1 MYKWSITIGIV
12 LGTICIAAFAFLY
25 KLPTVYKYENESMK
39 TETHKMSTHF
49 VENSTYNSEDTHPF
63 LKTGF
68 ENKFYSAD
76 ENGKI
81 SFYEFDGKSFKKV
94 RESKSLDIT
103 LPGADE
109 KKPVNVSL
117 LTVDG
122 KTEGYG
128 VYSDKESTTYPY
140 AFLKIVE
147 NRITDNYDYIVFV
160 DHTIQDFYKNSKTYN
175 DAFVYSSSA
184 KKAKHIF
191 PGTDSETSILLPTE
205 FICERNDGFY
215 FFASSSDKTSTD
227 YKLYLKKSVNGKET
241 LISDNIA
248 LPYVFTKD
256 EKVCFFKNVLKTDNS
271 EHTSFELVELGN
283 ENKPLHVFTG
293 TPTEYIVNGKYI
305 LNPNAKTV
313 YSIERNEV
321 QNIGSAFT
329 ILSVDTF
336 AISNDGQKMAMA
348 GTFAGNREKLLAYDF
363 SQDELK
369 VYNGE
374 GLLLTGNTNI
384 TMIDDCVY
392 FLAPAE
398 TSSKVRNYVINW
410 SDLI

>member
-1 MYKWSITIGIV
+1 MYKWAITIGIV

-25 KLPTVYKYENESMK
+25 KLPTVYNYETDSMK
-39 TETHKMSTHF
+39 TENRKMSAHF
-49 VENSTYNSEDTHPF
+49 AENSTYNSEDTQPF

-94 RESKSLDIT
+94 RESKSLNIT
-103 LPGADE
+103 LPGADKE
-109 KKPVNVSL
+109 TPVNVSL

-140 AFLKIVE
+140 AFLKVVG
-147 NRITDNYDYIVFV
+147 NHITDNYDYILFV
-160 DHTIQDFYKNSKTYN
+160 DHTIQDFYKNNKTYE

-184 KKAKHIF
+184 KKAENIF
-191 PGTDSETSILLPTE
+191 PDVDSETSILLPTE
-205 FICERNDGFY
+205 FICKRNDGFY
-215 FFASSSDKTSTD
+215 FFEKSTD
-227 YKLYLKKSVNGKET
+227 DRAFGYKLYLKKSVNGKET
-241 LISDNIA
+241 LISDRVA
-248 LPYVFTKD
+248 LPYIFSKD
-256 EKVCFFKNVLKTDNS
+256 EKIYFLKTPTTTDGTN
-271 EHTSFELVELGN
+271 HASFELVELGK
-283 ENKPLHVFTG
+283 ENKPLYTFTG
-293 TPTEYIVNGKYI
+293 VPDEYMVNGGYI
-305 LNPNAKTV
+305 FNPKAKTV
-313 YSIERNEV
+313 YSFEENESRNL
-321 QNIGSAFT
+321 GSAFT
-329 ILSVDTF
+329 ILSVDSF
-336 AISNDGQKMAMA
+336 ALSDDGSKMIMA

-374 GLLLTGNTNI
+374 GLLLTGNTNV
-384 TMIDDCVY
+384 TMIDDYVY

-398 TSSKVRNYVINW
+398 TSSKVRNYVIKW